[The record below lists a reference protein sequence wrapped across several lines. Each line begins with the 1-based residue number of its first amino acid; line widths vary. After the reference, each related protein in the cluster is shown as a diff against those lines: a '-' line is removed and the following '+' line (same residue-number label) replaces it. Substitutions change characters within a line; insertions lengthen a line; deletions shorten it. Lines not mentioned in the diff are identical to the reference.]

1 MMRHRDPVRVAAAE
15 AAGRVPWLMAALF
28 LVALSLRPQLVGLAP
43 LVPEIERDLAM
54 SHTVAGLLGTIPV
67 LCMGIFAPVAPFL
80 AARLGTT
87 RTIAAA
93 VSAIGIFGI
102 LRGFA
107 DGPLQVIGLTI
118 GVGVGMGLAGAL
130 LPVAV
135 KEQLPEQPLAA
146 TASYSTGL
154 QLGSAV
160 SAAVAVPLAVAVG
173 TWRGSLLAFS
183 LLTLVMVL
191 PWIVINARR
200 RISAEPLRLD
210 RRGFLDP
217 AAWLLALAFGLYGA
231 VYYGLISWLPDAYRE
246 IGWSAEAGGA
256 LVGLLNA
263 AAIAGAFSVAI
274 LAARA
279 RRYTLILL
287 GAAVIFVAATAGLA
301 YLPNAAPIMAL
312 LAGYANGAL
321 FPLLLALPLRQ
332 ATSPAQVAVVSSVML
347 GAGYTLA
354 AVSPVGLGA
363 VRDLSGSFQASL
375 GTIALLAV
383 AFVVVLAVSARQA
396 GRRGAKAAP
405 VAAHHGGSP

>member
-1 MMRHRDPVRVAAAE
+1 
-15 AAGRVPWLMAALF
+15 
-28 LVALSLRPQLVGLAP
+28 
-43 LVPEIERDLAM
+43 
-54 SHTVAGLLGTIPV
+54 V

-80 AARLGTT
+80 AARFGTT

-102 LRGFA
+102 LRGLA

-405 VAAHHGGSP
+405 VAAQHGGSP